1 MLERTRITYRNERWR
16 ALAAGILETAATV
29 FLLLIAVRRFEAG
42 PMSKALIAGGGS
54 VGLML
59 APWVVSRVKASGLP
73 SAKAA
78 ARLSAVGAASFLV
91 MALVPI
97 LPIYVLGCVVA
108 LTCSSAIVPLLTQL
122 YHENYPDHE
131 RGRLFARTIMIRIA
145 TAAVFSH
152 FAGLALSHS
161 IDRFQWLLLVF
172 AGAAGLTSFCLGRC
186 PSKPL
191 VAGDG
196 THPFRALRYVRTD
209 RVFRQTLIAWMFLG
223 FAMLMISPMRVEY
236 LANPRHNVRWN
247 GELLTA
253 GLVALLT
260 GVIPNVARLMMNPLW
275 GWLFDRMNFFVLRL
289 TLNLGFAAGITSF
302 FATGSPA
309 WLILGAV
316 LFGISSAGADVAW
329 SLWVIKFA
337 PPERVVDYMS
347 VHTFFTGVRGVTA
360 PLVAFYL
367 VSGISPNLLG
377 WISVGLIGIGSAFL
391 IPEIRFGKTARPGTA
406 LVEEVRE

>member
-1 MLERTRITYRNERWR
+1 LERTRITYRNERWR

-59 APWVVSRVKASGLP
+59 APWVVSQVKASGLP

-91 MALVPI
+91 MALAPV
-97 LPIYVLGCVVA
+97 LPIYVVGCVVA

-122 YHENYPDHE
+122 YHENYPDRE

-145 TAAVFSH
+145 TAALFSH
-152 FAGLALSHS
+152 FAGLALSHN

-172 AGAAGLTSFCLGRC
+172 AGAAGLTSYCLGRC

-196 THPFRALRYVRTD
+196 THPFRALRYVRSD
-209 RVFRQTLIAWMFLG
+209 RLFRQTLIAWMFLG

-236 LANPRHNVRWN
+236 LANPRHGVRWN

-260 GVIPNVARLMMNPLW
+260 GVIPNVARLIMNPLW

-289 TLNLGFAAGITSF
+289 MLNLGFAAGITSF
-302 FATGSPA
+302 FATGSPT
-309 WLILGAV
+309 WLIVGAV

-337 PPERVVDYMS
+337 PPQRVVDYMS

-367 VSGISPNLLG
+367 VSGIQPHLLG
-377 WISVGLIGIGSAFL
+377 WISVGLIAIGSAFL
-391 IPEIRFGKTARPGTA
+391 VPEIRFGKTGRPGAA